1 MDPRVADALRDYWGF
16 DTLRPLQ
23 AESIAATLDGRDS
36 LTVMPTGGGKS
47 LCYQLPPL
55 ITDRLTLVV
64 SPLIALMQDQ
74 AAGLKLAGVPAA
86 AAHSLMTEKDKGAM
100 HALANNGEL
109 RLLLVAPERLL
120 SPAFL
125 SWVVK
130 LRPGHI
136 AIDEAHCISQ
146 WGHDFRPEYRRLR
159 ELRETLPGVPIGA
172 YTATAT
178 PRVRDDIVEQLHLKS
193 PAVHVGTFDRPNL
206 TYRVLARS
214 SPSEQVA
221 SVLRRHKDQAAIV
234 YCLSRR
240 DTETHAD
247 ALTARGIKAE
257 AYHAGLD
264 ASRRRRISE
273 HFRTERVNV
282 ICATVAFGMGIDR
295 SDVRCIVHATLP
307 KSVEH
312 YQQETGRAGRDGLPA
327 ECVLLY
333 SPSDVARWRDL
344 MARPNKDD
352 DTPADPAALQ
362 AQMDL
367 LRHMAR
373 LAGGAAC
380 RHRAISEYFGQPY
393 EPSNCNACDACLG
406 EIKEAPDS
414 HAIAQKILSCV
425 YRVQQR
431 FGLGHVADVLVGKN
445 SQKIRDYKHDQLSTF
460 ALLKPLGRARVG
472 GYIDQLLE
480 AGHLER
486 TDDEFPTLRLGAS
499 AGAVLRNE
507 QRVSLIDLGGGEATG
522 TKADAHGPLADH
534 EQALFEALRA
544 WRRTTADALG
554 VPPFVVFADS
564 TLKEL
569 ARVKPKSSD
578 ELLAIT
584 GIGQRKLAD
593 FGTGVLATIAAFL
606 TANPVPVRVPDDANK
621 PLPPQAAELF
631 DQGQSIESV
640 ARTLNRALG
649 TVGEYLATYV
659 ARNRPASI
667 DTWVQPVVQTQVKDA
682 LARVGPG
689 RLKPIF
695 DALEG
700 RVPYAEIRIVLAHER
715 AKA

>member
-1 MDPRVADALRDYWGF
+1 MDPRVADALREYWGF

-55 ITDRLTLVV
+55 VTDRLTLVV

-86 AAHSLMTEKDKGAM
+86 AAHSLTTEKDRDAM
-100 HALANNGEL
+100 HALANSGEL

-120 SPAFL
+120 SPSFL

-178 PRVRDDIVEQLHLKS
+178 PRVRDDIIDQLHLKDA
-193 PAVHVGTFDRPNL
+193 AVHVGTFDRPNL
-206 TYRVLARS
+206 TYRVLSRS

-240 DTETHAD
+240 DTETNAA
-247 ALTARGIKAE
+247 ALTARGIPAE

-264 ASRRRRISE
+264 ANRRRRISE

-333 SPSDVARWRDL
+333 SPGDVARWRDL
-344 MARPNKDD
+344 MARPSKDPHHD
-352 DTPADPAALQ
+352 DTPVDPAALQ

-380 RHRAISEYFGQPY
+380 RHRAISEYFGQSY

-425 YRVQQR
+425 FRVQQR
-431 FGLGHVADVLVGKN
+431 FGLAHVADVLVGKN

-460 ALLKPLGRARVG
+460 GLLKPLGRARVG

-486 TDDEFPTLRLGAS
+486 TDDEFPTIRLGAS
-499 AGAVLRNE
+499 AGAVLKGELRA
-507 QRVSLIDLGGGEATG
+507 SLVDLGGGDTASGASSDPNATPTG
-522 TKADAHGPLADH
+522 D
-534 EQALFEALRA
+534 EEALFEALRI
-544 WRRTTADALG
+544 WRRATADALG

-593 FGTGVLATIAAFL
+593 FGQGVLATIAAFL
-606 TANPVPVRVPDDANK
+606 ASHKEASK
-621 PLPPQAAELF
+621 PLPPQAAALF
-631 DQGQSIESV
+631 DQGESIERV
-640 ARTLNRALG
+640 AKTLDRALG

-667 DTWVQPVVQTQVKDA
+667 DAWVQPAVQTQVKDA

-689 RLKPIF
+689 RLKPIY

-700 RVPYAEIRIVLAHER
+700 RVPYAEIRIVLAHDR
-715 AKA
+715 AMAGS